1 MEKAYRRKMH
11 VDLPKNWRFRGFTS
25 YSCMGKSQTEN
36 SMRTRL
42 CEKDKNLIPMFMLRA
57 DQRLFSN
64 SNPEPCCAGSQS
76 YCCKIC
82 QMSGKRREMENC
94 TSVIFTGLNG
104 LTHKAMTTGWCP
116 WWLERM
122 NGNTHWLFA
131 QTDVGP
137 TKSNPQIL
145 NIYLELLHMYTPV

>member
-1 MEKAYRRKMH
+1 
-11 VDLPKNWRFRGFTS
+11 
-25 YSCMGKSQTEN
+25 
-36 SMRTRL
+36 
-42 CEKDKNLIPMFMLRA
+42 
-57 DQRLFSN
+57 
-64 SNPEPCCAGSQS
+64 
-76 YCCKIC
+76 
-82 QMSGKRREMENC
+82 MSGKRREMENC

-116 WWLERM
+116 WCLERM